1 MYLSLGSSDSHV
13 ILRLLDIP
21 FLFPLLLC
29 QGFQARPCVRLEP
42 GWRSGAGQ
50 VWGVISWVFTEQSS
64 VRAALWIRV

>member
-21 FLFPLLLC
+21 SLFPLLLC
-29 QGFQARPCVRLEP
+29 QGFQAQPCVRLEP
-42 GWRSGAGQ
+42 GCSSGAGQ